1 MHKLLNYFSL
11 PTAIIGLILASSGLL
26 DISSNK
32 IKISTNVDSSNQ
44 INKLYSEKEI
54 TLKGPPV
61 SEVLSE
67 KIIVKI
73 RLKPLNPK
81 IISNIKNNNQINV
94 NSYLSDNDFDYLSS
108 DKREFV
114 KTVLPIIINKNQSIL
129 LTRKFLKELKI
140 KLETFKT
147 LDNNEVLKLNKLA
160 RNYNIKYSNK
170 HKLDVIN
177 NLLLNVDIIPNSI
190 ALAQAA
196 IESGWGKSRFATE
209 YNALFGEYTYDQNQG
224 VIPLDREL
232 GATHLIKSFNSF
244 DGSVSSYFAN
254 INSHQAYKEFRELR
268 NIMRNKNNFSNINLL
283 VTKLNS
289 YAEDNKY
296 IETLNLVIKKNNFN
310 KFDSKIISY

>member
-26 DISSNK
+26 DINSNK
-32 IKISTNVDSSNQ
+32 IKINTIVDSSNQ

>member
-26 DISSNK
+26 DINSNN
-32 IKISTNVDSSNQ
+32 IKINTIVDSSNQ

-81 IISNIKNNNQINV
+81 IISNIKNNNLINV

>member
-26 DISSNK
+26 DINSNK

-129 LTRKFLKELKI
+129 LTREFLKELKI
-140 KLETFKT
+140 KLETLKT

>member
-129 LTRKFLKELKI
+129 LTREFLKELKI
-140 KLETFKT
+140 KLETLKT